1 MEFQYNILMRV
12 REIERKNGINYAK
25 IDGALFSGIKVLY
38 ILICFYT
45 LIINFLSA
53 AGLSITN
60 HTEHN
65 ADSIKSLIITI
76 IVASILLIA
85 GLVIIK
91 FREKIW
97 ANITFVS
104 INLLSSIYL
113 LLTFGKELKDGIGF
127 LGYNLSFYWR
137 HAIPL
142 TLIAILSIWLFIIA
156 LRDILKTQKEY
167 KKVVETIY
175 QQYLAT
181 APEGQTSEELW
192 QEYLKN
198 YKF

>member
-127 LGYNLSFYWR
+127 LGYNFSFYWR

-156 LRDILKTQKEY
+156 LRAILKTQKEY

-181 APEGQTSEELW
+181 ALEGQTSEEEW